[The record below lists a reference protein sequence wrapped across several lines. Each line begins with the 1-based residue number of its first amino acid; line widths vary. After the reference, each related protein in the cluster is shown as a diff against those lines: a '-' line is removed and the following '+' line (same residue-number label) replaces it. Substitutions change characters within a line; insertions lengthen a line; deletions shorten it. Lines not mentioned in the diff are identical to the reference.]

1 MTYEDLRAKVPG
13 TVAPMSKLAQMDVQE
28 SQLEQDFAKLAFLF
42 ITDRAQQLMR
52 YLLGFEVVEHEP
64 DGSKAIGVF
73 GFKVGE
79 DYYYVPAF
87 FITNQ
92 VRGID
97 MIFSK
102 KTNMF
107 FPLTEP
113 WIDDII
119 SRDAIE
125 LGDSADARSTRPDF
139 ENPNFDFVKRPN
151 IGAGY
156 SSKTAEAVPY
166 EKLTAE
172 QRKKVDDLFAQTG
185 KKRSPQ
191 DRFDFSSKSAEYS
204 EAEEGKSLCKAAWD
218 AMCETTVEMLR
229 KDAALKEAVSGFAGA
244 LAGTEFEKKAE
255 SGDLTRWLS
264 EKGGPSAVASLFDAL
279 CTNVKFANAALTVY
293 PNVEVLH
300 VNRFYE
306 TARGCKKAAESK
318 LKIKEVADKDTADQ
332 DRQRLLINGF
342 FIDDKR
348 DPQSLSRAYDYDHAA
363 TFTTADSVG
372 RYDVL
377 TSDGTTQKAW
387 VLESI
392 DTQNGKGGRFVLTD
406 PVGTCKLR
414 GTTTGEKIYI
424 KGSRLAETDS
434 LYDTGMPLSKMAEG
448 YTYLLVDKSGKHCVV
463 GFRFDSVRY
472 TPGENTKIDGHISS
486 CYGVD
491 SCGDTCNPG
500 WGPHGKRDSDFDMYK
515 DDPYRD
521 RKGHLLPEHSDHDYA
536 YCHGITLTKGTG
548 KAVKAGDRILV
559 PSNYRAI
566 VIDAPYD
573 ERVKYDGDK
582 KVRDERTPDIR
593 LGDITS
599 LKFEMEKAAFHDL
612 RVIKDGPEFYVQV
625 VGFPVSK
632 PFGYKQA
639 CMSLNGRFA
648 LPVETTEQILAKA
661 AEAGRDGYVT
671 HVHFGKAAQFVGAQ
685 MPMPPD
691 QLASS
696 DPYTGTPMY
705 GPYEAQVTAPLY
717 GAPPVPHGNPYG
729 ENLGGEGEMQQGMG
743 SADINGM
750 PGGDMGARPIDPEAM
765 DLAAQAGQIG
775 QRHVF
780 DMSAIGGLAKVYDT
794 STLID
799 SYIPQFMQAI
809 DRLGRV
815 LFLYYWKNED
825 FGERYGT
832 SETTE
837 MEDTLRSVFKQ
848 FGDLAMT
855 LRRKAVDID

>member
-1 MTYEDLRAKVPG
+1 MTYEDLRSQVPG

-28 SQLEQDFAKLAFLF
+28 SQLEQDFAKLAFMF
-42 ITDRAQQLMR
+42 IADRAQQLMR

-79 DYYYVPAF
+79 DYYYIPAF

-139 ENPNFDFVKRPN
+139 ENPNFDFVKRPH

-156 SSKTAEAVPY
+156 SSKTAEELKGWV
-166 EKLTAE
+166 
-172 QRKKVDDLFAQTG
+172 
-185 KKRSPQ
+185 
-191 DRFDFSSKSAEYS
+191 

-264 EKGGPSAVASLFDAL
+264 EQGGPSAVASLFDAL

-306 TARGCKKAAESK
+306 TARGCKKAAEAQ
-318 LKIKEVADKDTADQ
+318 LRIKEVADKDTADQ

-348 DPQSLSRAYDYDHAA
+348 DPQALSRAYDYDHAA

-377 TSDGTTQKAW
+377 MSDGTTQPAW
-387 VLESI
+387 VLEAIS
-392 DTQNGKGGRFVLTD
+392 TQDDQGGLFVLTD
-406 PVGTCKLR
+406 PIGTCKLR
-414 GTTTGEKIYI
+414 GTTKGERVYV
-424 KGSRLAETDS
+424 KGARRAEPDS
-434 LYDTGMPLSKMAEG
+434 LYDTGLPLSKMAEG
-448 YTYLLVDKSGKHCVV
+448 YTYLLIDKSGKHCIV
-463 GFRFDSVRY
+463 GFRFESVRY

-486 CYGVD
+486 CYG
-491 SCGDTCNPG
+491 GDLCSATCNPG
-500 WGPHGKRDSDFDMYK
+500 WGPRGKLDSDFDLYK
-515 DDPYRD
+515 RDPYRD
-521 RKGHLLPEHSDHDYA
+521 RKGHLLPEHSGPDYT

-566 VIDAPYD
+566 VLDAPYD

-625 VGFPVSK
+625 VGFPISK

-648 LPVETTEQILAKA
+648 LPVETTEKILAKA

-691 QLASS
+691 QIASS

-705 GPYEAQVTAPLY
+705 GPYETQVTAPLY

-743 SADINGM
+743 SADISGM

-765 DLAAQAGQIG
+765 DLAAQAGQLG